1 MRAKRIAG
9 WLPLCLLVLAAAA
22 APGVETVSPA
32 DYQQRLAAIAAALE
46 RGDRSAA
53 LSLSEMLAAVQ
64 VSWPEGA
71 LPADPTITALI
82 RSSAFAAAR
91 LRLNAVQGSIAASG
105 NAPAVVI
112 DATALATIAE
122 REANARLGLRTG
134 GDIAGLGELPAQL
147 PESWSQ
153 RLYDAVLWLRGCLSD
168 FVDWLR
174 SWLRNHSRDG
184 DEGGK
189 DSAVMPVMLTVVGL
203 IMLVVVVMAWNARR
217 TTSPLGPLPALSA
230 TPTGVDADPRTRAV
244 DEWLAYA
251 RHLMAAGRHR
261 EATRAWYHALLVQC
275 WSKGL
280 LHHRIGRTNWEYA
293 LALPASVGWRRQ
305 FQGLTGRYDLI
316 WYGGRDEADA
326 VREFA
331 HEAGGILA
339 ILGQAAPVDAA
350 ARPGSGQPPGP
361 AAASR
366 QQR

>member
-203 IMLVVVVMAWNARR
+203 IMLVVVVMACRCRPSAPRRPEWMQIRARARSMSGWPMPGISWPPGATARR
-217 TTSPLGPLPALSA
+217 REPGTMRCWCSA
-230 TPTGVDADPRTRAV
+230 GARACS
-244 DEWLAYA
+244 
-251 RHLMAAGRHR
+251 
-261 EATRAWYHALLVQC
+261 T
-275 WSKGL
+275 
-280 LHHRIGRTNWEYA
+280 I
-293 LALPASVGWRRQ
+293 AS
-305 FQGLTGRYDLI
+305 
-316 WYGGRDEADA
+316 
-326 VREFA
+326 
-331 HEAGGILA
+331 
-339 ILGQAAPVDAA
+339 AAPIGNMPWRCPPRLAGA
-350 ARPGSGQPPGP
+350 GS
-361 AAASR
+361 SR
-366 QQR
+366 V